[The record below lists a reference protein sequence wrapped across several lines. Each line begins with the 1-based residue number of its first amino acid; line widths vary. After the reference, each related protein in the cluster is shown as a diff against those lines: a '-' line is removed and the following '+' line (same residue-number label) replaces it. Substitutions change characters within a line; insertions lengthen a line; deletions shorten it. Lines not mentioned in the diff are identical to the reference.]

1 MSDPFDLNNTNAYAA
16 WRNAKLTD
24 YPMSVEAITL
34 AVADPSRPSTEEIRR
49 LKKICSKTNTVIYRS
64 ETQNRPDRNIPISLG
79 AHLGLSRPDKSLT
92 TDDDGV
98 TELRLADNGPRCA
111 YIPYSDRFMGWHT
124 DGCYRDQTHRVHGFL
139 LHCARPA
146 LDGGESFL
154 LDPDIAYIL
163 LRDENPDYI
172 AGLMKPDALVIPAN
186 IKDGT
191 VVRPEYTGPVFS
203 IDLNNGC
210 LHMRYT
216 ARKKFVTWQD
226 DSGVQEALQYLETL
240 LAGSS
245 PYIFRARLQA
255 GWGVVGN
262 NVLHGRTAFTD
273 GKTEDQR
280 RLIYRIYFL
289 DRINHREHAA

>member
-34 AVADPSRPSTEEIRR
+34 AVADPSRPSAEEISR
-49 LKKICSKTNTVIYRS
+49 LQKICSKTNTVIYRS

-172 AGLMKPDALVIPAN
+172 AGLMKPDALTIPAN
-186 IKDGT
+186 INSGT
-191 VVRPEYTGPVFS
+191 ATK
-203 IDLNNGC
+203 IC
-210 LHMRYT
+210 
-216 ARKKFVTWQD
+216 FVIAPNDTCIKVDQ
-226 DSGVQEALQYLETL
+226 
-240 LAGSS
+240 
-245 PYIFRARLQA
+245 
-255 GWGVVGN
+255 
-262 NVLHGRTAFTD
+262 GRFNPQIAAIELPIPNTRNIGTPRTKN
-273 GKTEDQR
+273 KTE
-280 RLIYRIYFL
+280 
-289 DRINHREHAA
+289 REIERKYIHLTLTPEFY